1 MFKKEIVTPK
11 SVIVVL
17 SGAKIASHPF
27 NFDIIV
33 HTTDIQSVKK
43 TLAFVI
49 ERLEYYVTFPGRVT
63 EMDSEAPPTGTSST

>member
-1 MFKKEIVTPK
+1 MHKKQVTTPK

-17 SGAKIASHPF
+17 SGAKIASHPY

-43 TLAFVI
+43 TLTFII
-49 ERLEYYVTFPGRVT
+49 ERLEHYVTFPGLTT
-63 EMDSEAPPTGTSST
+63 EMDSESQEAGS